1 MFDLFTSM
9 GTAVQ
14 GAAAQGVLWGVM
26 TLGLYITYKVLDF
39 ADLTVD
45 GSFAL
50 GGARMLME

>member
-1 MFDLFTSM
+1 M

-14 GAAAQGVLWGVM
+14 GAASQGVLWGVM

-45 GSFAL
+45 NNGP
-50 GGARMLME
+50 MEETVQRILEEVDRR